1 MKFSTLTIHNIASI
15 EHAEIQFDGPIL
27 GESPIFLISGPTGSG
42 KTTILDAICLALY
55 ADTPRMS
62 GASSEKY
69 SAVGMSKADKTISV
83 GDPRQLLREGSGEG
97 YVKLLFN
104 GNDGKHY
111 EAFWGVIRAYKKADG
126 ALQKKNW
133 TLTDL
138 DASISYSREA
148 EIKSIIE
155 GNAVGMNC
163 SQFCRTTMLAQ
174 GEFTRFLSST
184 ENEKAEI
191 LEKLTGTEIY
201 SEMGMRIYGAMMEK
215 KKERDDI
222 LEKIGDI
229 VILTD
234 EQIEEKLAQ
243 IDSLKKSSGR
253 LTEKKDSLSKT
264 LDLFPDKRAKEEKL
278 SAHLK
283 EEDGLRTRYSA
294 LLGGE
299 IFLTEKIKGL
309 KNELSQKQDELKKME
324 PLSSLVETSG
334 EILSSI
340 SSYRKETSS
349 AASLESNLAKMKGK
363 TDSLKEDV
371 EKKKK
376 AVEEAEKAL
385 SSKEKE
391 YSEAEE
397 ALSKID
403 HESIEKERSENEQ
416 KSRNISNAETSLTN
430 LSTLSEHT
438 SDDKATTESIR
449 ATIKKIQEELPA
461 LEEKHT
467 LKEEMYKSAKRAHD
481 LKKSSSDEWPLKHRE
496 DLVEG
501 DECPLC
507 GTRLLHRLHN
517 ADFKS
522 DLSPFEESERQ
533 AKAELDHAFSALE
546 KAKWSLESEEKN
558 LDKYLE
564 SLAKEEMDYEKARE
578 ALTSLLESMGL
589 PSFTASY
596 GEEFKEAFTPLM
608 DSLKKMETRA
618 NEEKEKIAAQL
629 EQWKKA
635 DGLVKSLNKKKN
647 TLSKALSDTKDSKT
661 GADKAL
667 ADHNTR
673 IGLISSKIEEAKNRA
688 AEALASLEGK
698 IPFTDWKETI
708 LQDGDPLS
716 NRITETV
723 NRYKALE
730 KSIPEISSSIE
741 LMEGELSSSSGNLRN
756 VRNLFPDWTDVP
768 VRMKDVPSLSKK
780 CMELFADSKAFM
792 AKADTL
798 RGEISSTEG
807 KIDSFLKEN
816 PDSSEEKLS
825 ADIEALSSEIA
836 SINQNI
842 GAINQ
847 ELESSKEN
855 RKKVGDLQDK
865 AKTLEPEINAWETL
879 CNAFGDSTG
888 AKFKKIAQGF
898 ILSEMLAQANVY
910 LQKMY
915 PRFEL
920 SSESGSLTITV
931 SDLAEGGMLRSGKT
945 LSGGES
951 FIVSLALALALA
963 GIGGEKIGVDTL
975 FIDEGFGTL
984 SPEHLDSVMAVL
996 ENLHNLGGRKVGIIS
1011 HVAGLAGK
1019 IPTRIEVSRKPGSRS
1034 VSKVETIG

>member
-62 GASSEKY
+62 SGTTEKY
-69 SAVGMSKADKTISV
+69 STVGMSKSDETISV
-83 GDPRQLLREGSGEG
+83 GDPRQLLREGTGEG
-97 YVKLLFN
+97 YVSLLFK
-104 GNDGKHY
+104 GNDGKNY
-111 EAFWGVIRAYKKADG
+111 EAFWGIIRAYKKADG

-138 DASISYSREA
+138 DTSISYSKVA
-148 EIKSIIE
+148 EIKNLIE

-234 EQIEEKLAQ
+234 EQVEEKLAQ

-283 EEDGLRTRYSA
+283 EEDGLLSRYFD
-294 LLGGE
+294 LIGGE
-299 IFLTEKIKGL
+299 ALLTEKISGL
-309 KNELSQKQDELKKME
+309 KKELSLKQDNLREME
-324 PLSSLVETSG
+324 PLSSLVESSG
-334 EILSSI
+334 ELLSSI

-349 AASLESNLAKMKGK
+349 AASLESDLAKMKGK

-371 EKKKK
+371 ENKKK

-385 SSKEKE
+385 ASKEKE

-403 HESIEKERSENEQ
+403 HESIETERSENEKRSQ
-416 KSRNISNAETSLTN
+416 DISKAETSLTN

-438 SDDKATTESIR
+438 ADDKATTESIR
-449 ATIKKIQEELPA
+449 STITKLQEEIPS
-461 LEEKHT
+461 LEKRYSDM
-467 LKEEMYKSAKRAHD
+467 EEMHKSAKRAYD
-481 LKKSSSDEWPLKHRE
+481 LKKSSSDKWPLEHRE

-501 DECPLC
+501 DKCPLC
-507 GTRLLHRLHN
+507 GASILHRLHN

-522 DLSPFEESERQ
+522 DLSPFEEAERKAWDDLKRASTALAN
-533 AKAELDHAFSALE
+533 AKG
-546 KAKWSLESEEKN
+546 SLESEEKN
-558 LDKYLE
+558 LDKDIK
-564 SLAKEEMDYEKARE
+564 SLAKEEKDYEKARE

-589 PSFTASY
+589 PAFTASY
-596 GEEFKEAFTPLM
+596 GEEFKEVFTPLM
-608 DSLKKMETRA
+608 ESLLKLEAKA

-629 EQWKKA
+629 EQWKRA
-635 DGLVKSLNKKKN
+635 DGLVKSLNKEKN

-661 GADKAL
+661 GAEKAL
-667 ADHNTR
+667 SDHNSQ
-673 IGLISSKIEEAKNRA
+673 IGIISSNMEGANKRASEAF
-688 AEALASLEGK
+688 ASLVGK
-698 IPFTDWKETI
+698 IPFDGWEKEI
-708 LQDGDPLS
+708 LDSNDPLS
-716 NRITETV
+716 TKITETV
-723 NRYKALE
+723 NRYKTLE

-798 RGEISSTEG
+798 RGEISSTEE
-807 KIDSFLKEN
+807 KIESFLKEN

-825 ADIEALSSEIA
+825 SDIEALSDEIA

-847 ELESSKEN
+847 ELDSSEGN
-855 RKKVGDLQDK
+855 RKKVGGLQDK
-865 AKTLEPEINAWETL
+865 AKALEPEINAWETL

-920 SSESGSLTITV
+920 SSESGTLTITV

-1019 IPTRIEVSRKPGSRS
+1019 IPTRIEVSRKPGSHS
-1034 VSKVETIG
+1034 VSEVETIG